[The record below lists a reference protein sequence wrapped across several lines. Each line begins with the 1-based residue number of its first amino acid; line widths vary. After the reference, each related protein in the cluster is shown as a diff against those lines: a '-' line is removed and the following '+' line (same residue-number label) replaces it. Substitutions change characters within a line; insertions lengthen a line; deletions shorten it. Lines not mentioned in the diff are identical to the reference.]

1 MATAK
6 RMASRVWGRSRMLPK
21 SEPYYDFGTK
31 TTKYSTK
38 WGVYTLQMPRKAK
51 RK

>member
-1 MATAK
+1 MAK
-6 RMASRVWGRSRMLPK
+6 RITTRVWGRSRMLPK
-21 SEPYYDFGTK
+21 SEPYYDFTTK

-38 WGVYTLQMPRKAK
+38 GDVFNWQLPRKAK